1 MTKASKPRAAKL
13 SVGDVVRV
21 VFDDLGEGRQ
31 HIVFEAFVR
40 VTAKRKREVVVAS
53 WKYAESDELDENT
66 VEYTILRAAIRSL
79 DVLLPSIGQESADK
93 TA

>member
-1 MTKASKPRAAKL
+1 MTRASKPKPTKF

-21 VFDDLGEGRQ
+21 VFDDHSEGRQ
-31 HIVFEAFVR
+31 HIVFEAFGR
-40 VTAKRKREVVVAS
+40 VTAKRKRDVVVAA

-79 DVLLPSIGQESADK
+79 DVLLPRIGPN
-93 TA
+93 